1 MKLEY
6 IFPTI
11 IIGLNLASAICYGL
25 QSNFRMMLYW
35 IAGATLTACVTYT
48 REFKLT
54 FSQTTVQ

>member
-11 IIGLNLASAICYGL
+11 IIGLNLASAICYGV
-25 QSNFRMMLYW
+25 QNNFRMMLYW

-48 REFKLT
+48 R
-54 FSQTTVQ
+54 